1 MGILSTALQWAR
13 NKSETARNWFTV
25 LSTSLKSWSNDKF
38 LVAWYCR
45 LKFTQP
51 WCPENCWLAFHLLS
65 GYLPSGEQNR
75 RFLSQAAIQ
84 HIGHP
89 CRLNEEKSI
98 KKLGKLMEAMG
109 ATRGP
114 PIGPIREALRLRSFS
129 HRPQANCQR
138 DLLIVIFLNVLLYW
152 ICLK

>member
-1 MGILSTALQWAR
+1 MISYWLRGIVGKGSHNLSVQKIA
-13 NKSETARNWFTV
+13 V
-25 LSTSLKSWSNDKF
+25 
-38 LVAWYCR
+38 
-45 LKFTQP
+45 
-51 WCPENCWLAFHLLS
+51 
-65 GYLPSGEQNR
+65 LPSTECLPICPPVSR
-75 RFLSQAAIQ
+75 TVAFLSQAAIQ

-129 HRPQANCQR
+129 HRPVTVLRPTVN
-138 DLLIVIFLNVLLYW
+138 VIYREW
-152 ICLK
+152 YS